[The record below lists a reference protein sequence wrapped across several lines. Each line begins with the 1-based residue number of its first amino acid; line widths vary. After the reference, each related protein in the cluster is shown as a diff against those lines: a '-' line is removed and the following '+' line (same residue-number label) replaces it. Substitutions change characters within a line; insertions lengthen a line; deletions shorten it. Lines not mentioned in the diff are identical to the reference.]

1 MRRRNRFFSY
11 YLLIVN
17 EKEQNQNQAERPL
30 HLIHC
35 TGAIYS
41 APIIMRAQFIAPLPP
56 LLHHHCTTPHRE
68 LCIVNCASCI
78 RHSPTIFRLQ
88 SRQVATLLHTDAQ
101 SVRLLISMH
110 RYFGLVQKFVNLCQ
124 CKPSE
129 GVADSVISGSA
140 TPIFI

>member
-35 TGAIYS
+35 TGAILY
-41 APIIMRAQFIAPLPP
+41 IAPPSLCGRN
-56 LLHHHCTTPHRE
+56 LLRPYRRCSTIIAPHR
-68 LCIVNCASCI
+68 IVNHASCI

-140 TPIFI
+140 TPLHQ